1 MGNKNIILDF
11 ETIGTAPDGLSN
23 QAVVSMAAIAYDET
37 IGLKEIKQVPY
48 LKLVDK
54 AFYVKFSLTSQKKG
68 ERFERTFD
76 PGTLEWW
83 KNQVPEVKKEL
94 LPSNEDEHIN
104 VGLQKFKAYLHDKG
118 CNPKTTKIYS
128 VGQHFDIPIAQSLF
142 HTCNMEFTDQV
153 SKFWNFRDIRTVLD
167 EHVGMGNSQFKLPPH
182 IEKDFVKH
190 DARHDVVYT
199 LYQMIYARA
208 LSAGE
213 ITVDEMYK

>member
-1 MGNKNIILDF
+1 MGNKHLIIDF
-11 ETIGTAPDGLSN
+11 ETVGTAPDGLSN
-23 QAVVSMAAIAYDET
+23 QAVVSMAAIVYDESV
-37 IGLKEIKQVPY
+37 GLEQIKKVPY

-54 AFYVKFSLTSQKKG
+54 AFYVKFSLGSQKKG

-76 PGTLEWW
+76 PDTLAWW
-83 KNQVPEVKKEL
+83 KEQAPEVKKEL
-94 LPSNEDEHIN
+94 LPSSEDEHIN
-104 VGLQKFKAYLHDKG
+104 VGLQKFKAYLQEKE

-182 IEKDFVKH
+182 IEKDFIKH

-208 LSAGE
+208 LSSGE
-213 ITVDEMYK
+213 ISVDEMYK